1 MAAPSR
7 PIRMQSATPPHPT
20 PQRKRRNLS
29 DPHHVMWTLS
39 GMPVE
44 KNALHLKRCL
54 LFHASTRNPVDTIR
68 VVYLYRMECDSDF
81 ESYK

>member
-1 MAAPSR
+1 
-7 PIRMQSATPPHPT
+7 
-20 PQRKRRNLS
+20 
-29 DPHHVMWTLS
+29 MWTLS